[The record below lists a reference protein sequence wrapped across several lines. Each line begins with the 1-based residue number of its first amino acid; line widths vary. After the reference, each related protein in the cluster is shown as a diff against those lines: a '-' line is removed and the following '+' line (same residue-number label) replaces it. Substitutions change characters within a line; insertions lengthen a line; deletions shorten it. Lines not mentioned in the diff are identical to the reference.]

1 VRAAD
6 GSTLTYHTLGSGS
19 RSLVFVEPGAQM
31 ELLWEY
37 PGFGRFF
44 GRLAAFCR
52 VVTMPARGLYASEG
66 DMRGTFTIGAAT
78 DDNLLAVMDDAG
90 VDRTALVGWSSRAP
104 VAVHYAVSHPE
115 RVEALVLIDGCAH
128 YVREDDYPWGF
139 PHERLDAI
147 GAFIEAGWGTSGEM
161 AMTAPSAD
169 ERLRTLWGRSR
180 RIAVSPTLYAEG
192 LRTSLEADV
201 RTLLPL
207 VAAPTLVLHREGDRF
222 IHLGAGRFLAEHI
235 PGAKLVVLP
244 GEDHLYFVGDVD
256 ALADEIE
263 EFLTGSRAGAE
274 ADVITTNVLFTDIVG
289 STELQARLGSRE
301 WSRRSDEHDAMV
313 RDVLARY
320 RGREVKTTGDGFLAT
335 FDATTRAL
343 RCALEVLARAKGM
356 GLDLR
361 AGVHTGDVEVRG
373 ADIAGLAV
381 SIAKRVCDLAGPGVV
396 LVSETVKTLMTGWN
410 LTFRE
415 AGQSELK
422 GVPGRWRLYQL
433 VP

>member
-1 VRAAD
+1 
-6 GSTLTYHTLGSGS
+6 
-19 RSLVFVEPGAQM
+19 
-31 ELLWEY
+31 
-37 PGFGRFF
+37 
-44 GRLAAFCR
+44 
-52 VVTMPARGLYASEG
+52 
-66 DMRGTFTIGAAT
+66 MRGAFTIGEAT
-78 DDNLLAVMDDAG
+78 DNVLLAVMDQAG
-90 VDRTALVGWSSRAP
+90 VERAALVGWSSRGPIAI
-104 VAVHYAVSHPE
+104 HYAVTHPE
-115 RVEALVLIDGCAH
+115 RVERLLLIDSCAH

-139 PHERLDAI
+139 PRERLDAI
-147 GAFIEAGWGTSGEM
+147 SAFIEEGFGTSAEM

-169 ERLRTLWGRSR
+169 ERLRALWGRSR
-180 RIAVSPTLYAEG
+180 RIAVSPGLYAEG

-201 RTLLPL
+201 RALLPS
-207 VAAPTLVLHREGDRF
+207 VAVPTLVLHREGDRF
-222 IHLGAGRFLAEHI
+222 IHLGAGRYLAEHI
-235 PGAKLVVLP
+235 PGAKFVVHP

-289 STELQARLGSRE
+289 STDLQARLGSRE

-313 RDVLARY
+313 REVLARY
-320 RGREVKTTGDGFLAT
+320 HGREIKTTGDGFLAT

-343 RCALEVLARAKGM
+343 RCAPEILARAKGM

-373 ADIAGLAV
+373 ADIGGLAV
-381 SIAKRVCDLAGPGVV
+381 SIAKRVCDLAGPGEV
-396 LVSETVKTLMTGWN
+396 LVSETVKTVMTGWN

-415 AGQSELK
+415 AGQHELK
-422 GVPGRWRLYQL
+422 GVPGSWRLYQV